1 MFLKS
6 VLILCILFFN
16 YQQIFCQIATI
27 SELKEVTHA
36 NFDNLLPVL
45 PNKTR
50 KVLPRKQNNRLRIR
64 ISLFLKCTGILISV
78 YRKLMVLFNL
88 ILAFILKKGSFHFK
102 RRINSIFT
110 HERISALLFKKIKKE
125 KNWIHSAFY
134 FFSPTQ
140 GEMPKSRNPSKSRI
154 KGKTFLFKIK

>member
-88 ILAFILKKGSFHFK
+88 ILAFILKKGSFHF
-102 RRINSIFT
+102 
-110 HERISALLFKKIKKE
+110 ISNAELIAFSRTSESLHFYLKK
-125 KNWIHSAFY
+125 
-134 FFSPTQ
+134 
-140 GEMPKSRNPSKSRI
+140 
-154 KGKTFLFKIK
+154 

>member
-64 ISLFLKCTGILISV
+64 MSLFLKCTGILISV

-88 ILAFILKKGSFHFK
+88 IPAFILKKGSFHFK

-110 HERISALLFKKIKKE
+110 HERISALLFQKKRRIEFIPLSISFLPPRGRCQSPVTPQKVESRGKL
-125 KNWIHSAFY
+125 FY
-134 FFSPTQ
+134 L
-140 GEMPKSRNPSKSRI
+140 R
-154 KGKTFLFKIK
+154 

>member
-16 YQQIFCQIATI
+16 HQQIFCQIATI

-64 ISLFLKCTGILISV
+64 MSLFLKCTGILISV

-88 ILAFILKKGSFHFK
+88 IRAFILKKGSSHFISNAELIAFSRTSESLHFYLEK
-102 RRINSIFT
+102 RRIEFIPLSISFLPP
-110 HERISALLFKKIKKE
+110 RGRCQ
-125 KNWIHSAFY
+125 
-134 FFSPTQ
+134 SPVTPQ
-140 GEMPKSRNPSKSRI
+140 KVEI